1 MPKLNVKQKNWLLST
16 HVASGGIWLGT
27 SLCMVLMALSNRNT
41 ANGDELY
48 AINSVLKLLDD
59 FVIIPSAMLSSI
71 TGVLLCWLTVWGFA
85 KHSWVIAKWM
95 ATVTL
100 IVVGTAW
107 LGPWTNAITAISQ
120 AERLQAL
127 ENPLYVWDQK
137 TLIIGAI
144 AQTIGLLII
153 IAISVLK
160 PGGRRK
166 VISQTETPAADY

>member
-1 MPKLNVKQKNWLLST
+1 MPKLNVKQKNWLFST

>member
-1 MPKLNVKQKNWLLST
+1 
-16 HVASGGIWLGT
+16 
-27 SLCMVLMALSNRNT
+27 
-41 ANGDELY
+41 
-48 AINSVLKLLDD
+48 
-59 FVIIPSAMLSSI
+59 
-71 TGVLLCWLTVWGFA
+71 
-85 KHSWVIAKWM
+85 M

-127 ENPLYVWDQK
+127 ENPMYVWDQK

>member
-1 MPKLNVKQKNWLLST
+1 
-16 HVASGGIWLGT
+16 
-27 SLCMVLMALSNRNT
+27 MVLMALSNRNT